1 MKRWLPVLFVI
12 PLLTFASDDEADLAN
27 ETEQRNRIYRT
38 WENEFWQYAESLN
51 IPWLTAHV
59 ASWLIGVEDIKKFVS
74 QHVYKDPSILAL
86 DAYTVY
92 EDTKIKVR
100 QLIDK
105 VVLEGELDAHT
116 VYVVSHVCGKPSYL
130 NWCRE
135 SRYDQLLMALQPES
149 LYVYAQF
156 IQAEDVYGSLVID
169 NEANRKI
176 LQLAATAEITD
187 SLYSHIATD
196 IPPIVDE
203 FNAKNPALINN
214 VRVETGYEFDGLS
227 YAMNHAMSR
236 LVGTMRFAGLCGR
249 QAENDRK
256 LEMQYCSAI
265 SDKLKNDADNLHDK
279 SVGYSIEKK
288 MLEAR
293 DPTDPEILRLWR
305 EQRMWPRVMACL
317 MPDLGLSEE
326 EYFNEMKQW
335 LKMTAELGEI
345 EGTREY
351 AFQAFADGRTT
362 TPNDPKICDLVWEL
376 DEEDWAELLG
386 NGDPKSIFNSN
397 ANLPETPEY

>member
-12 PLLTFASDDEADLAN
+12 PLLTFASDDEVDLAH
-27 ETEQRNRIYRT
+27 ETEQQNRIYRT
-38 WENEFWQYAESLN
+38 WEHEFWQYAETLD

-59 ASWLIGVEDIKKFVS
+59 ASWLIQVEYIEKIRS
-74 QHVYKDPSILAL
+74 QHINKGAL
-86 DAYTVY
+86 KLELDTDTLS
-92 EDTKIKVR
+92 EDTKIRVK

-105 VVLEGELDAHT
+105 VMLEGGLNAHT
-116 VYVVSHVCGKPSYL
+116 VYVVSNICGKSSYS

-135 SRYDQLLMALQPES
+135 SGYDQLLMALQPDS

-156 IQAEDVYGSLVID
+156 IQGEGEYGFIARD

-176 LQLAATAEITD
+176 LQLAATAEKTD
-187 SLYSHIATD
+187 SLYGLIATD

-203 FNAKNPALINN
+203 FNARNPELINN
-214 VRVETGYEFDGLS
+214 VRVEMEYEFDGLS
-227 YAMNHAMSR
+227 YAMTHQTMSQ

-265 SDKLKNDADNLHDK
+265 SDKLKNNADTLRDK

-293 DPTDPEILRLWR
+293 DPADPEILRLWR
-305 EQRMWPRVMACL
+305 EQRIWYRVMACL
-317 MPDLGLSEE
+317 MPDWGRSEE
-326 EYFNEMKQW
+326 EVTSNFNEMKQW
-335 LKMTAELGEI
+335 SKMTAELGEI

-351 AFQAFADGRTT
+351 AFQAFADGRKT

-376 DEEDWAELLG
+376 DEDDWAELLG
-386 NGDPKSIFNSN
+386 DSDPKTMWQQSF
-397 ANLPETPEY
+397 EK

>member
-12 PLLTFASDDEADLAN
+12 PLLTFASVDEADLAN

-38 WENEFWQYAESLN
+38 WENEFWQYAESLD

-59 ASWLIGVEDIKKFVS
+59 ASWLIQVEDIKKFVS

-86 DAYTVY
+86 DAYTVH
-92 EDTKIKVR
+92 EDTNTRVR
-100 QLIDK
+100 RLIDEVMLK
-105 VVLEGELDAHT
+105 AKLDAHT
-116 VYVVSHVCGKPSYL
+116 VYVVSHICGKSSYS

-135 SRYDQLLMALQPES
+135 LGYDQLLMALQPES
-149 LYVYAQF
+149 LFVYAQF

-176 LQLAATAEITD
+176 LQLAAAAEKTD
-187 SLYSHIATD
+187 SLFGHIATD

-203 FNAKNPALINN
+203 FNARNPELINN
-214 VRVETGYEFDGLS
+214 VRVEMGYEFDGLS
-227 YAMNHAMSR
+227 YAMTHQAMSQ

-265 SDKLKNDADNLHDK
+265 SDKLKNDADTLRDK

-293 DPTDPEILRLWR
+293 DPADPEILRLWR

-317 MPDLGLSEE
+317 MPDLGRSEE
-326 EYFNEMKQW
+326 EFFNEMKQW
-335 LKMTAELGEI
+335 SKMTAEFGEI

-351 AFQAFADGRTT
+351 AFQAFADGKKTT
-362 TPNDPKICDLVWEL
+362 ANDPRICDLVWEL
-376 DEEDWAELLG
+376 DEDDWAELLG
-386 NGDPKSIFNSN
+386 DGDPKTMWQQSF
-397 ANLPETPEY
+397 EK